1 MNNEFLTWLKENP
14 SVSYIYN
21 HGSIVYKTNTKDS
34 DIDFLVVVKDDFQ
47 IPKQYK
53 KYKYPHHFNRSIK
66 FNVKHENH
74 DFIFFKI
81 DEWFN
86 RVMNNDIYAWECA
99 CLNRKFIHKEHV
111 KLLLSTNLI
120 QLRTNFDKNYN
131 SKYKKVLRAIGNNH
145 NDVAIKILWYI
156 LKDAVFTLQ
165 IIENHKIV
173 NYTSANEY
181 LYKLKESE
189 DFLTEFSNI
198 YQVLYDQIKNH
209 TDGIIQLN
217 IQRKY
222 ANI

>member
-81 DEWFN
+81 DE
-86 RVMNNDIYAWECA
+86 
-99 CLNRKFIHKEHV
+99 
-111 KLLLSTNLI
+111 
-120 QLRTNFDKNYN
+120 
-131 SKYKKVLRAIGNNH
+131 
-145 NDVAIKILWYI
+145 
-156 LKDAVFTLQ
+156 
-165 IIENHKIV
+165 
-173 NYTSANEY
+173 
-181 LYKLKESE
+181 
-189 DFLTEFSNI
+189 
-198 YQVLYDQIKNH
+198 
-209 TDGIIQLN
+209 
-217 IQRKY
+217 
-222 ANI
+222 